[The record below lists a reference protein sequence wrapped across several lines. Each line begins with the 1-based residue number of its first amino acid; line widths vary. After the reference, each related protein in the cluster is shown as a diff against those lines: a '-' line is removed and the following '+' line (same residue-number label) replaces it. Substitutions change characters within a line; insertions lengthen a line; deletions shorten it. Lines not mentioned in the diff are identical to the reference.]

1 VLKLNVEL
9 RRVVE
14 PLIHETLTEP
24 LNTFSV
30 KHPREARRAGLDREA
45 CRRRIAGLAAGYFV
59 EREGNVRWRGIIDQ
73 RKPKQLVVELARS
86 RLRYWAY
93 AKMTSI
99 HTEDI
104 TKLIEQCRS
113 KNNP

>member
-9 RRVVE
+9 RQVVE

-24 LNTFSV
+24 LNSFNA
-30 KHPREARRAGLDREA
+30 KHPLEAERAGLDREA

-59 EREGNVRWRGIIDQ
+59 EREGNARWRGIIDQ
-73 RKPKQLVVELARS
+73 RRPKQLVVELARS

-104 TKLIEQCRS
+104 TKLTQQCRS